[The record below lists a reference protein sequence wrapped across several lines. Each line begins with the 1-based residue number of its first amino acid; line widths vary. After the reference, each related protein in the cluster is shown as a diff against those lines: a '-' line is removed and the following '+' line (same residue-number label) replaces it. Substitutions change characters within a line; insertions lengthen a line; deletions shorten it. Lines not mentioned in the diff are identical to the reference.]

1 METIPEG
8 KAIPLTLASPQH
20 RINIEVSEEA
30 VFVNNKKTDETVTS
44 STPVVKKNLSKLA
57 GECFVRMRT
66 DNNNVTN
73 NSIKINN
80 DEVMVKD
87 QDEEENLHAMS
98 RYELLQ
104 VLRRTRDEKKGYR
117 RRIKEMEEA
126 FKRETGRKLL
136 KEDRE
141 GKVFQ
146 LYKNAKA
153 KIKLIDALLS
163 KKGGSSD
170 SYY

>member
-1 METIPEG
+1 M
-8 KAIPLTLASPQH
+8 TLASPQH
-20 RINIEVSEEA
+20 RINIEVSEETA
-30 VFVNNKKTDETVTS
+30 VVNKKADEIDTKTA
-44 STPVVKKNLSKLA
+44 PVVKKNLSKLA
-57 GECFVRMRT
+57 GECFVRMRS
-66 DNNNVTN
+66 DNNNVANT
-73 NSIKINN
+73 SIKITK
-80 DEVMVKD
+80 DEDMIKE

-104 VLRRTRDEKKGYR
+104 VLRKTRDEKRGYR